1 MSRCKLPVERCEQ
14 IVDLCNFPHREFVN
28 KPATRRP
35 STYATLRACALTC
48 KAWYPRSR
56 LNLLRIVELSTERQ
70 VDLLIRTLTAQP
82 FLADL
87 VIELE
92 HYRPPGSLNN
102 YVPLSRSPLPQ
113 ILQNCRSLVF
123 PLLKS
128 HHITYTRSL
137 PFFAHITRLEIAID
151 GHTISTLLHLIWSFP
166 DIQHLLLKWSYSR
179 EYSTAVSE
187 IYRRKLGE
195 MRPPSCC
202 KYLEYLNA
210 CSLRQSLGT
219 LSPIL
224 RFRVKSTIAIPR
236 LTAGHL

>member
-202 KYLEYLNA
+202 KYLEYLN
-210 CSLRQSLGT
+210 LRGMPTGMLPPTVFGYSVTHLEIQSQVDDSHTG
-219 LSPIL
+219 
-224 RFRVKSTIAIPR
+224 
-236 LTAGHL
+236 